1 MARVTRSGPPN
12 LEQVFGAPTAPDS
25 LLTHAQI
32 LEGDRHCELVQSAE
46 SALVDWVFGAEFV
59 PASLGGRWV
68 SSEDLVRRIL
78 PVFRRDPALGL
89 GQGVTTLM
97 AAVNVWVAG
106 DPLVKKRVAEALL
119 DGERMATGFHEL
131 AHGNDLLSN
140 ECEAVL
146 GPAGW
151 TITGW
156 KEVINNIGRAES
168 VLLFVH
174 TGGAASARAFT
185 LLHWSKDATLS
196 GTADTEHRLMT
207 TGMRGCQIGAVSFDQ
222 LVLPGNAVVGEPGT
236 AVSTALRAFQVT
248 RAVLPA
254 LANGALDSSIRLAI
268 DYMRRRN
275 LYGATVWELPHARHL
290 LVRAWGA
297 LLVADSLARASVRM
311 LHRRPDELF
320 LAASAAKYLAP
331 ALMNAGMEDLATLFG
346 SSFYALDGEYAIFE
360 KWLRDLIVVPIGHAG
375 SVACLLSIAP
385 GLPTW
390 ARRVSRG
397 GAYDR
402 TVFDA
407 RQGLPEVDFGALGLG
422 IGHQDSLVMALQH
435 QAITDAVSAEHPEL
449 TSLLALWQDELAT
462 VLSEVR
468 EVPPS
473 ELGFELSARAMDLA
487 RRAAGLMAA
496 GSVLGTWF
504 EGRDDPTSPFATS
517 SEALPVAL
525 FRLTELLQHLPV
537 TGMGSGGNERPATWP
552 QELCDR
558 AAQTLRTTVD
568 AGLCLGTE
576 QLPISWNTPSMSS
589 TRKEQ
594 RD

>member
-1 MARVTRSGPPN
+1 VTGSAPPD
-12 LEQVFGAPTAPDS
+12 LEQLFGDPTAPDS
-25 LLTHAQI
+25 LLNHGEI
-32 LEGDRHCELVQSAE
+32 LEADGHGKLVEAAE
-46 SALVDWVFGAEFV
+46 SALQGWGFAAEFV

-106 DPLVKKRVAEALL
+106 DPLIKKRVAAALL
-119 DGERMATGFHEL
+119 GGERMATGFHEL

-140 ECEAVL
+140 ECDATL
-146 GPAGW
+146 GPDGW
-151 TITGW
+151 TITGR
-156 KEVINNIGRAES
+156 KEVINNIDRAQS
-168 VLLFVH
+168 ALLFVH
-174 TGGAASARAFT
+174 TGGGASARAFS
-185 LLHWSKDATLS
+185 LLHWSKDSALS
-196 GTADTEHRLMT
+196 GAADTRQRIET
-207 TGMRGCQIGAVSFDQ
+207 TGMRGCKIGAVTFDR
-222 LVLPGNAVVGEPGT
+222 LVIPDDSVVGQPGA

-268 DYMRRRN
+268 DYMQRRD
-275 LYGATVWELPHARHL
+275 LYGSTVWDLPHARHL

-297 LLVADSLARASVRM
+297 LLVSDSLARASVRL
-311 LHRRPDELF
+311 LHRHPDELF
-320 LAASAAKYLAP
+320 LASAAAKYLAP

-346 SSFYALDGEYAIFE
+346 SSFYAVDGEYGIFE

-375 SVACLLSIAP
+375 SVACLLSMAP

-390 ARRVSRG
+390 VRRVSRG

-402 TVFDA
+402 MVFDG
-407 RQGLPEVDFGALGLG
+407 RDELCEVDFGALGLG
-422 IGHQDSLVMALQH
+422 VGHQDSLIIALQNP
-435 QAITDAVSAEHPEL
+435 AITDAVSIEYPEL
-449 TSLLALWQDELAT
+449 AHILTLWQDELTA

-473 ELGFELSARAMDLA
+473 ELGFDLSPRAMDLA

-504 EGRDDPTSPFATS
+504 EGRDDPTSPFAAS
-517 SEALPVAL
+517 REALTVAF
-525 FRLTELLQHLPV
+525 FRVTELLQHLPV
-537 TGMGSGGNERPATWP
+537 TGMGTGGNERPAIWP
-552 QELCDR
+552 QDLCDR

-576 QLPISWNTPSMSS
+576 QVPISWRPASMSS
-589 TRKEQ
+589 TRREQ

>member
-1 MARVTRSGPPN
+1 VTGSAPPD
-12 LEQVFGAPTAPDS
+12 LEQVFGDPTAPDS
-25 LLTHAQI
+25 LLTHWEI
-32 LEGDRHCELVQSAE
+32 LEADQRGELVEVAE
-46 SALVDWVFGAEFV
+46 SALDGWGFAAEFV

-106 DPLVKKRVAEALL
+106 DPRVTQRVAEALI
-119 DGERMATGFHEL
+119 GGQRIATGFHEL

-140 ECEAVL
+140 ECAATL
-146 GPAGW
+146 GPRGW
-151 TITGW
+151 TITGR
-156 KEVINNIGRAES
+156 KEVINNIDRAQS
-168 VLLFVH
+168 ALLFVH
-174 TGGAASARAFT
+174 TGGGASARAFS
-185 LLHWSKDATLS
+185 LLHWSKDHTLS
-196 GTADTEHRLMT
+196 GAADTRHRVET
-207 TGMRGCQIGAVSFDQ
+207 AGMRGCRIGAVTFDR
-222 LVLPGNAVVGEPGT
+222 LVIAEDSVVGEPGT

-275 LYGATVWELPHARHL
+275 LYGSTVWQLPHARSL

-297 LLVADSLARASVRM
+297 LLVSDSLARASVRL
-311 LHRRPDELF
+311 LHRHPDETF
-320 LAASAAKYLAP
+320 LATAAAKYLAP

-346 SSFYALDGEYAIFE
+346 SSFYAIDGEYGIFE

-375 SVACLLSIAP
+375 SVACLLSMAA

-397 GAYDR
+397 GTYDG
-402 TVFDA
+402 TVFDG
-407 RQGLPEVDFGALGLG
+407 RGELPELDFDALGLG
-422 IGHQDSLVMALQH
+422 VGHQDSLVVALQTP
-435 QAITDAVSAEHPEL
+435 AIIDAVSREYPEL
-449 TSLLALWQDELAT
+449 TRTLTLWQGELAA
-462 VLSEVR
+462 VLSDVR
-468 EVPPS
+468 EVAPS
-473 ELGFELSARAMDLA
+473 ELGFDMSPRAMDLA

-504 EGRDDPTSPFATS
+504 EGRHDPTSPFSASRS
-517 SEALPVAL
+517 SLIVAML
-525 FRLTELLQHLPV
+525 RVTELLQHLPV
-537 TGMGSGGNERPATWP
+537 TGMGGGVNERPATWP
-552 QELCDR
+552 QDSCDE
-558 AAQTLRTTVD
+558 AARTLETTVD

-576 QLPISWNTPSMSS
+576 QVPISWKRPSTS
-589 TRKEQ
+589 TT
-594 RD
+594 